1 MEVGTTVVGQAE
13 TLQLWEDAAGL
24 AAAIK
29 PFAIDLKLHQM
40 EARYRDSRDYTKKVG
55 AFGLCRRGKDEAAL
69 EWGGGGEGK
78 GNAIGR
84 GGDVPQAAPGEGVLK
99 RLPRLQRKDG

>member
-1 MEVGTTVVGQAE
+1 MYFMSAVMGKAQMEVGTTVVEQAE
-13 TLQLWEDAAGL
+13 TMQLWEDAAGL

-55 AFGLCRRGKDEAAL
+55 
-69 EWGGGGEGK
+69 EG
-78 GNAIGR
+78 R
-84 GGDVPQAAPGEGVLK
+84 WLRTV
-99 RLPRLQRKDG
+99 